1 MFRTSTIL
9 STLLLAMAGYAIDL
23 SGQSVNSNAGIPEL
37 PVVLSW
43 DDDGIRIRTKN
54 PDQVSNKFLNMKPSQ
69 YLEKIGNDFIR
80 VNMGAGNTPVI
91 IDLSNY
97 FNQLSS
103 TAQASTYNLI
113 ESAEPFVDIEMPKLS
128 LSNYQEPNSFVV
140 TLQNFSGK
148 RRYSQQKIVFKG
160 IDVFYIGADN
170 CAELSAERNSITID
184 VDRCKVNYLL
194 LKGGLLNVGNVDEK
208 IPALCRKYNSRYYGQ
223 VDAFVC
229 LEDCRG
235 KDPDSEANLKHTRKL
250 ITKYNITDFEDE
262 PISFLDDMILTKKGV
277 GLNLKVQQVEGLKGK
292 KRSKS
297 VSYSAYDSYQF
308 FPWFEFINLSFEKY
322 AGDKQLMIRDPYN
335 NSFIYNSKIHFSN
348 VELIQF
354 FNELKSVITAEVN

>member
-1 MFRTSTIL
+1 MFRTNTIL
-9 STLLLAMAGYAIDL
+9 LAVLLVFAGAFT
-23 SGQSVNSNAGIPEL
+23 SVFGQSGDAEAGIPEL
-37 PVVLSW
+37 PVILSW
-43 DDDGIRIRTKN
+43 DDEGIRIRTKN
-54 PDQVSNKFLNMKPSQ
+54 PDQTSNKFLNMKPSQ

-80 VNMGAGNTPVI
+80 VNLGAGNTPVI
-91 IDLSNY
+91 IDLTNY
-97 FNQLSS
+97 FNRLAA

-113 ESAEPFVDIEMPKLS
+113 DSPEPYVDIEMPKLS

-160 IDVFYIGADN
+160 IDVFYIGADD
-170 CAELSAERNSITID
+170 CASLSASGNEIAVD

-194 LKGGLLNVGNVDEK
+194 LKGGLLDIDNIDER
-208 IPALCRKYNSRYYGQ
+208 IPELCRKYNNRYYGQ

-235 KDPDSEANLKHTRKL
+235 KDPNSELNLKHTRKL

-277 GLNLKVQQVEGLKGK
+277 GMNLKVQQEETSK
-292 KRSKS
+292 KKKTKT
-297 VSYSAYDSYQF
+297 VSYSAYDRYQF

-322 AGDKQLMIRDPYN
+322 AGDKQLKIRDPYN
-335 NSFIYNSKIHFSN
+335 NSFIYNSKVHFSN

-354 FNELKSVITAEVN
+354 FNELKSVITAQVN